1 MTKPAQNINIGGIE
15 KGSYKRINE
24 SLKIA
29 KLVNYDKQ
37 FGLLRMKTPST
48 NEKKNRFTSATT
60 TQILYL
66 VWC

>member
-1 MTKPAQNINIGGIE
+1 MTKPVQNINIGGIE

-37 FGLLRMKTPST
+37 YGLKMKTTST
-48 NEKKNRFTSATT
+48 NDKKLDSLQLQQLKFF
-60 TQILYL
+60 I
-66 VWC
+66 

>member
-1 MTKPAQNINIGGIE
+1 MTKPFQNINIGGIE

-37 FGLLRMKTPST
+37 WAK
-48 NEKKNRFTSATT
+48 NEDNLNA
-60 TQILYL
+60 
-66 VWC
+66 